1 MTEFIQ
7 LAYRWE
13 VLGPIGDTPGM
24 STVLEVARGEERAV
38 VKKIEKLTRGNRDL
52 LATDLENCRNI
63 VPILEVGENANE
75 LLLRMPKAETSLN
88 QRLNE
93 VGKFSEADTVAAL
106 TDIATA
112 LQDMGNAVVHRDI
125 KPQNILFYNGAWCL
139 TDFGIARYAE
149 EATQTVTYKF
159 HGSQQWLAPERWRLE
174 TATIKSDVYSL
185 GAVAYQLVTGELPFS
200 GPDFSDQHRNQR
212 PPSPA
217 GASPLLRTLIL
228 EMLAKSPDARP
239 TPSKI
244 LERLKPISNPTS
256 SSAVSLL
263 QKLAGEAAEKKA
275 ADDAA
280 AATAQTRVEQRNE
293 LATSAIHM
301 ADDFIGPIVEQL
313 SALPGTKKTENSN
326 EIRISFENAQLTIT
340 KPKISSSWPENQ
352 PFDVVCA
359 ASISVERTDVQNR
372 WAGRAHSLW
381 YCDAQFPG
389 EYHWFE
395 TAFHNLYNR
404 YRLEPYDKLPS
415 DYDAQIAVQ
424 RVMHTEQVAVP
435 FTALVGESVEQF
447 AEKWLQRF
455 AESIKGTLSQPGCLP
470 EGKVQGSYRN

>member
-7 LAYRWE
+7 LADQWE
-13 VLGPIGDTPGM
+13 ILGPIGDTPGM

-38 VKKIEKLTRGNRDL
+38 VKKIEKLTGGNRDL

-75 LLLRMPKAETSLN
+75 LLLRMPKAEKSLN

-93 VGKFSEADTVAAL
+93 VGLFSEVDTVAVL

-149 EATQTVTYKF
+149 QATQTVTYKF
-159 HGSQQWLAPERWRLE
+159 HGSQPWLAPERWRLE

-185 GAVAYQLVTGELPFS
+185 GVVAYQLVTGELPFS
-200 GPDFSDQHRNQR
+200 GPDFSDQHRNQK

-228 EMLAKSPDARP
+228 EMLAKSPAARP
-239 TPSKI
+239 APSKI
-244 LERLKPISNPTS
+244 LERLKPISSPTS
-256 SSAVSLL
+256 SNAVSLL
-263 QKLAGEAAEKKA
+263 QKLTGEAAEKKA
-275 ADDAA
+275 AADAA
-280 AATAQTRVEQRNE
+280 AATAQTKAEQRNE
-293 LATSAIHM
+293 LSTSAIHM
-301 ADDFIGPIVEQL
+301 ADEFIGPIVEQL
-313 SALPGTKKTENSN
+313 STLPSTKKIENSN
-326 EIRISFENAQLTIT
+326 EIRIYFENAQLAIT
-340 KPKISSSWPENQ
+340 KPKISSWPESQ

-381 YCDAQFPG
+381 YCDAQSPG

-395 TAFHNLYNR
+395 TAFHNLRNSR
-404 YRLEPYDKLPS
+404 RLEPYDRLPS
-415 DYDAQIAVQ
+415 DYDAQLAVQ
-424 RVMHTEQVAVP
+424 RVIHTEQVAVP
-435 FTALVGESVEQF
+435 FTALVSEAVEQF
-447 AEKWLQRF
+447 VEKWLLRF
-455 AESIKGTLSQPGCLP
+455 AQSIEGTLSQPGCLP
-470 EGKVQGSYRN
+470 EGNVQGSYRN